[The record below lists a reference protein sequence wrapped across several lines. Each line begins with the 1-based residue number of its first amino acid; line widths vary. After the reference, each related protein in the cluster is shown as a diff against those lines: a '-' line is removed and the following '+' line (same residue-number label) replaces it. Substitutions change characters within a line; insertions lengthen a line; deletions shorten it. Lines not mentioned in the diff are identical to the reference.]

1 MGFARRA
8 DATALDTAVVTIT
21 NLDTDDTRTT
31 ATDGGG
37 FYGGVDLA
45 PGPYL
50 VKAELGADVL
60 YTCTA
65 NVSAGSVTT
74 ADAAPET
81 TAPASVAALA
91 PAAPNGFNGWY
102 TTDVTVTLG
111 ATDDCSGVAATEY
124 SLDGGATWTPYTG
137 AFIINTE
144 GTTAVLFRSTDRAGN
159 VETAQTVTVKLD
171 KTAPTLS
178 LSANPTVIW
187 PPHGQTVN
195 VTLHGEARREGD
207 DLDGRLYRVTAT
219 LTDAAGHTATA
230 TADIVVPHD
239 LGQ

>member
-8 DATALDTAVVTIT
+8 DSSTLDTATVTIT

-81 TAPASVAALA
+81 TAPAS
-91 PAAPNGFNGWY
+91 
-102 TTDVTVTLG
+102 
-111 ATDDCSGVAATEY
+111 
-124 SLDGGATWTPYTG
+124 
-137 AFIINTE
+137 
-144 GTTAVLFRSTDRAGN
+144 DRRARARDAERTQRL
-159 VETAQTVTVKLD
+159 VHD
-171 KTAPTLS
+171 RRDR
-178 LSANPTVIW
+178 
-187 PPHGQTVN
+187 H
-195 VTLHGEARREGD
+195 ARR
-207 DLDGRLYRVTAT
+207 DGRLLRRRRHRILDLTAARRGLPTPAPSSSTPRAPPTSSSARPTAPATSRLRRRSSSSSTRPRPRSHSRPTRPSSGRPTARPSTSRSTAT
-219 LTDAAGHTATA
+219 GPTPSPASPPSPTS
-230 TADIVVPHD
+230 
-239 LGQ
+239 